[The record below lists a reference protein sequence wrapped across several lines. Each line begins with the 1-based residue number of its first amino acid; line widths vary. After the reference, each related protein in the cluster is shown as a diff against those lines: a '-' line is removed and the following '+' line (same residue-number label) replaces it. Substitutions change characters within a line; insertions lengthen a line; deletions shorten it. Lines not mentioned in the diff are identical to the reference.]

1 MRSCSE
7 ADKYKDV
14 EALRDMRDARA
25 AANLNQEDVT
35 SIFYLQCNI
44 LINYF
49 ANFCLIKFSV

>member
-7 ADKYKDV
+7 ADKCKDV

-35 SIFYLQCNI
+35 STFYLQCNI

-49 ANFCLIKFSV
+49 DNVCFIKFSV